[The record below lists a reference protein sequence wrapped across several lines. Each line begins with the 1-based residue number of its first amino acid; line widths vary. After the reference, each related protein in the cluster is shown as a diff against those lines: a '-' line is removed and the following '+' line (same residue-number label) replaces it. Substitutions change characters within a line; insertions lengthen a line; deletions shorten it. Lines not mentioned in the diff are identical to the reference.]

1 MVRVSACVFEG
12 DKLVKLEY
20 DVKLVKS
27 DVNRNFIMLKVN
39 GEEVI
44 VEKFTEDEWRE
55 WREREK
61 KESPFLI
68 HLDKYYFLLQG
79 ELGP

>member
-44 VEKFTEDEWRE
+44 VEKFTEDE
-55 WREREK
+55 
-61 KESPFLI
+61 
-68 HLDKYYFLLQG
+68 
-79 ELGP
+79 

>member
-1 MVRVSACVFEG
+1 MFEG

-55 WREREK
+55 WKEREK

-68 HLDKYYFLLQG
+68 RLDKYYFLLQG